1 MKKTFSF
8 ICVLMVVAM
17 IMAVPAFAAGVS
29 EAPYASLGQDLYV
42 TGADYAPKAIEID
55 GVISDG
61 EGWVKVTP
69 DGGADLNVVTSTMNK
84 AKSSKVLAFENKYDT
99 QLDKS
104 PKIEYYVAQDN
115 DYVYFA
121 MEYSDNSAIYKF
133 IKEEAKS
140 QFLTYVRLGFNAND
154 YTQQLCLYSDG
165 HYITQG
171 TASGAYPTWTR
182 TPLRVRGIA
191 DNNKY
196 VEKTDAEAGV
206 VEKEHI
212 DSRMKVEIKA
222 VYGGKWNV
230 RTYEVKMS
238 KNAIVDLYKKTFGNA
253 DGVDFNTM
261 YVGVSSSDY
270 AWRNGAA
277 DVDYNVVHGTVL
289 DEATATA
296 NGVNSFLPDMIYF
309 GELAA
314 ETVAP
319 ATDAPTGDSN
329 APAGDV
335 EDKPLDE
342 GEIDNSEP
350 IVTTGSSCGGAVSFA
365 GIALVAALGTCTA
378 FVAKKKEN

>member
-1 MKKTFSF
+1 MKKTLSI
-8 ICVLMVVAM
+8 ICMLMVVAM
-17 IMAVPAFAAGVS
+17 LMAMPTFAAGVS

-61 EGWVKVTP
+61 EGWVKLTS
-69 DGGADLNVVTSTMNK
+69 DGADLNVVTSTMNK
-84 AKSSKVLAFENKYDT
+84 AKSSKVLAIETKFDT
-99 QLDKS
+99 QLDKL
-104 PKIEYYVAQDN
+104 PKVEYYVAQDN

-182 TPLRVRGIA
+182 TPLRVLGIA

-277 DVDYNVVHGTVL
+277 DVDFYVVHGTVL

-296 NGVNSFLPDMIYF
+296 NGVNTFLPDMIYF
-309 GELAA
+309 GEIAA
-314 ETVAP
+314 ETEAPTTEAP
-319 ATDAPTGDSN
+319 AEETEAPDA
-329 APAGDV
+329 DV
-335 EDKPLDE
+335 DKPTDE
-342 GEIDNSEP
+342 GNADNSEP
-350 IVTTGSSCGGAVSFA
+350 VATTGNSGCGGSVAVA
-365 GIALVAALGTCTA
+365 GLALVAALGTCTV
-378 FVAKKKEN
+378 FVAKKKED